1 MCQLEE
7 KKIVKY
13 TNYFL
18 VYSTIRHIFAV
29 SNNARKTQGRD
40 DAKIETMNTKVTFLD
55 PTQVKIET
63 LNGDTYILGYSD
75 SMNYQIELNMD
86 GYFSKCVAAL
96 FDKYYDG
103 SERSIW
109 GPIASGMMAARINIF
124 TWTLLDRD
132 KERERIGNR
141 IKELRKE
148 QKMDAK
154 ELAQRTGIDAGNLSK
169 IEQGRFSVG
178 IDILNK
184 IAAAL
189 KTKIDFVPK
198 EETKPNLPFKPK
210 NENKESRQ
218 QEDNPQGE
226 PDAEKK
232 ASED

>member
-1 MCQLEE
+1 M
-7 KKIVKY
+7 
-13 TNYFL
+13 T
-18 VYSTIRHIFAV
+18 
-29 SNNARKTQGRD
+29 
-40 DAKIETMNTKVTFLD
+40 TKVTFLD
-55 PTQVKIET
+55 PTQVKVET
-63 LNGDTYILGYSD
+63 TDGDTYILGYPD
-75 SMNYQIELNMD
+75 SMNYQIEHNMD

-109 GPIASGMMAARINIF
+109 GPIALGMLRARIDPF
-124 TWTLLDRD
+124 TWTLLDKD
-132 KERERIGNR
+132 KERERIGKR

-154 ELAQRTGIDAGNLSK
+154 ELAQRAGIDAGNLSK

-198 EETKPNLPFKPK
+198 EETKPNLPFKPG
-210 NENKESRQ
+210 NENKESCQ
-218 QEDNPQGE
+218 QGDNPQGE

-232 ASED
+232 ASKE